1 MKLAT
6 CHAGQRGRRRHV
18 AESTETRSQTAEKR
32 IIRPRT
38 GIQKVQSLDQSSGV
52 HRVDMRWRW
61 RLQVITHTAKSDTR
75 SRCRNGCIGSHRLI
89 VHVWA
94 SCIAVSLSRIQEVWW
109 ISSEFN
115 NNHDP
120 SSRSRRPGCI
130 AEWGSWSV
138 IHETHGRM
146 LQVRRDQLTM
156 HVTFKDDQSCAS
168 EVAQKIEHPP
178 ASFLHATRNYQINRS
193 SRV

>member
-1 MKLAT
+1 M
-6 CHAGQRGRRRHV
+6 AGKRGQRRHV
-18 AESTETRSQTAEKR
+18 AVSTETRSQTGREADHS
-32 IIRPRT
+32 T

-75 SRCRNGCIGSHRLI
+75 SVCRNGCIGSHRLT

-94 SCIAVSLSRIQEVWW
+94 SCIAVSLSRIQEVVDSWW

-138 IHETHGRM
+138 IHDTHGRM
-146 LQVRRDQLTM
+146 LQVRRDQLMM